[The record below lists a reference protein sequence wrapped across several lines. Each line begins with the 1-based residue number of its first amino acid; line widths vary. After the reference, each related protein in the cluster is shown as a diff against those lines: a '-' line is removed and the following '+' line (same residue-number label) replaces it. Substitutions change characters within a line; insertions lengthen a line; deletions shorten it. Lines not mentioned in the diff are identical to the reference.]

1 MEAGW
6 QRPGDPETISM
17 TATTMFKNWSLH
29 DLFRPSQAHLAD
41 RPQQE
46 DDVRGEELIKM
57 SDSQRWLLL
66 VGVLALGWVLY
77 LLGPV
82 LTPFVVAAFLAYL
95 GDPLV
100 DRLEALKISRT
111 LSVITVFAMLT
122 LSGLLLMVFLVPILG
137 QQLKTLI
144 SNLPLA
150 IEWVQQRLLP
160 KLQALP
166 FFNDSSFDS
175 EAVRRVVVGHWQ
187 ELAGAATGVI
197 KGVTTSGQVLLA
209 WLLDVVLI
217 PVVTFYL
224 LRDWDLLV
232 AHVRYLLPRRHEP
245 VIVKLVGECDEV
257 LAGFLRGQLM
267 VMLALGI
274 IYTIG
279 LWLVGLNLAFSIGMV
294 AGLVSFVP
302 YLGFV
307 VGITVAGLAVMVQFQ
322 DPIYLAYVAAV
333 FGVAELIQGFVLSPW
348 LVGERIGLHP
358 VAVIFAV
365 LAGAQLF
372 GFVGVLLGLPVAA
385 VIVVLLRHS
394 QEIYFKSD
402 LYRP

>member
-1 MEAGW
+1 V
-6 QRPGDPETISM
+6 
-17 TATTMFKNWSLH
+17 L
-29 DLFRPSQAHLAD
+29 
-41 RPQQE
+41 
-46 DDVRGEELIKM
+46 GEKLIKM
-57 SDSQRWLLL
+57 SDSQRWFLLIA
-66 VGVLALGWVLY
+66 VFALGWVLY
-77 LLGPV
+77 LIGPV

-111 LSVITVFAMLT
+111 LSVVTVFGALT
-122 LSGLLLMVFLVPILG
+122 LSGLLLMVFLVPILE
-137 QQLKTLI
+137 QQLQTLI

-150 IEWVQQRLLP
+150 IEWAQQRLLP
-160 KLQALP
+160 KLLASPL
-166 FFNDSSFDS
+166 FNDSSFDS
-175 EAVRRVVVGHWQ
+175 EAIRRVVVEHWQ
-187 ELAGAATGVI
+187 ELAGTMTEVI
-197 KGVTTSGQVLLA
+197 RRVTVSGQVLLA
-209 WLLDVVLI
+209 WLLDAVLV

-232 AHVRYLLPRRHEP
+232 AHVRQLLPRRYEP
-245 VIVKLVGECDEV
+245 VVVKLVGECDEV

-267 VMLALGI
+267 VMLALGV

-279 LWLVGLNLAFSIGMV
+279 LWLVGLNLAFSIGVM

-307 VGITVAGLAVMVQFQ
+307 VGITVAGLAVIVQFQ

-333 FGVAELIQGFVLSPW
+333 FGSAEVIQGFVLSPW
-348 LVGERIGLHP
+348 LVGERTGLHP
-358 VAVIFAV
+358 VTVIFAV
-365 LAGAQLF
+365 LAGGQLF

-394 QEIYFKSD
+394 REIYLRSD
-402 LYRP
+402 VYTP

>member
-1 MEAGW
+1 
-6 QRPGDPETISM
+6 
-17 TATTMFKNWSLH
+17 MFKNWSLH
-29 DLFRPSQAHLAD
+29 DLFRPSQAHPVD
-41 RPQQE
+41 RPQDE
-46 DDVRGEELIKM
+46 NDVLGEGLIKM

-66 VGVLALGWVLY
+66 IGVFALGWVLY

-111 LSVITVFAMLT
+111 LSVVTVFATLT
-122 LSGLLLMVFLVPILG
+122 LSGLLLMVFLVPILQ
-137 QQLKTLI
+137 QQLQTLI

-150 IEWVQQRLLP
+150 IEWAQQRLLP
-160 KLQALP
+160 KLLASP

-187 ELAGAATGVI
+187 ELAGTMTEVI
-197 KGVTTSGQVLLA
+197 RRVTVSGQVLLA
-209 WLLDVVLI
+209 WLLDAVLV

-232 AHVRYLLPRRHEP
+232 AHVRHLLPRRYEP
-245 VIVKLVGECDEV
+245 VVVKLVGECDEV

-267 VMLALGI
+267 VMLALAI

-279 LWLVGLNLAFSIGMV
+279 LWLVGLNLAFSIGVV

-307 VGITVAGLAVMVQFQ
+307 VGISVAGLAVIVQFQ

-333 FGVAELIQGFVLSPW
+333 FVSAELIQGFVLSPW

-358 VAVIFAV
+358 VTVIFAV
-365 LAGAQLF
+365 LAGGQLF

-394 QEIYFKSD
+394 REIYFRSD

>member
-1 MEAGW
+1 
-6 QRPGDPETISM
+6 
-17 TATTMFKNWSLH
+17 MFKNWSLR
-29 DLFRPSQAHLAD
+29 DLFRPSKAHPVD
-41 RPQQE
+41 RPQ
-46 DDVRGEELIKM
+46 DANDVLGGELIKM
-57 SDSQRWLLL
+57 SDSQRWFLL
-66 VGVLALGWVLY
+66 VGVFALGCFLY

-111 LSVITVFAMLT
+111 LSVVTVFATLT
-122 LSGLLLMVFLVPILG
+122 LSGLLLMVFLVPILE
-137 QQLKTLI
+137 QQLQTLI

-150 IEWVQQRLLP
+150 IEWAQQRLLP
-160 KLQALP
+160 KLLASPL
-166 FFNDSSFDS
+166 FNDSSFDS
-175 EAVRRVVVGHWQ
+175 EAIRRVVVGHWQ
-187 ELAGAATGVI
+187 ELAGTMTEVI
-197 KGVTTSGQVLLA
+197 RRVTISGQVLLG
-209 WLLDVVLI
+209 WLLDAVLV

-232 AHVRYLLPRRHEP
+232 AHVRHLLPRRYES
-245 VIVKLVGECDEV
+245 VVVKLVGECDEV

-267 VMLALGI
+267 VMLALAI

-279 LWLVGLNLAFSIGMV
+279 LWLVGLNLAFSIGVV

-307 VGITVAGLAVMVQFQ
+307 VGITVAGLAAIVQFQ

-333 FGVAELIQGFVLSPW
+333 FVSAEVIQGFVLSPW
-348 LVGERIGLHP
+348 LVGERVGLHP
-358 VAVIFAV
+358 VTVIFAV
-365 LAGAQLF
+365 LAGGQLF

-385 VIVVLLRHS
+385 VLVVLLRHS
-394 QEIYFKSD
+394 REIYFRSD
-402 LYRP
+402 LYAP

>member
-1 MEAGW
+1 M
-6 QRPGDPETISM
+6 
-17 TATTMFKNWSLH
+17 L
-29 DLFRPSQAHLAD
+29 
-41 RPQQE
+41 
-46 DDVRGEELIKM
+46 GEKLIKM
-57 SDSQRWLLL
+57 SDSQRWFLL
-66 VGVLALGWVLY
+66 VGVFALGWVLY

-111 LSVITVFAMLT
+111 LSVVTVFATLT
-122 LSGLLLMVFLVPILG
+122 LSGLLLMVFLVPILE
-137 QQLKTLI
+137 QQLQTLI

-150 IEWVQQRLLP
+150 IEWAQQRLLP
-160 KLQALP
+160 KLLASPL
-166 FFNDSSFDS
+166 FNDSSFDS
-175 EAVRRVVVGHWQ
+175 EAIRRVVVGHWQ
-187 ELAGAATGVI
+187 ELAGTMTEVI
-197 KGVTTSGQVLLA
+197 RRVTISGQVLLG
-209 WLLDVVLI
+209 WLLDAVLV

-232 AHVRYLLPRRHEP
+232 AHVRHLLPRRYEP
-245 VIVKLVGECDEV
+245 VVVKLVGECDEV

-267 VMLALGI
+267 VMLALAI

-279 LWLVGLNLAFSIGMV
+279 LWLVGLNLAFSIGVV

-307 VGITVAGLAVMVQFQ
+307 VGITVAGLAVIVQFQ

-333 FGVAELIQGFVLSPW
+333 FVSAELIQGFVLSPW

-358 VAVIFAV
+358 VTVIFAV
-365 LAGAQLF
+365 LAGGQLF

-394 QEIYFKSD
+394 REIYFQERSVCAMTRVILPVPIARSTSTMRITLVRARIARRRTRD
-402 LYRP
+402 DALPR

>member
-1 MEAGW
+1 
-6 QRPGDPETISM
+6 
-17 TATTMFKNWSLH
+17 MFKNWSLH
-29 DLFRPSQAHLAD
+29 DLFRPSQAHPVD
-41 RPQQE
+41 RPQDE
-46 DDVRGEELIKM
+46 NDVLGEKLIKM
-57 SDSQRWLLL
+57 SDSQRWFLL
-66 VGVLALGWVLY
+66 VGVFALGWVLY

-111 LSVITVFAMLT
+111 LSVVTVFATLT
-122 LSGLLLMVFLVPILG
+122 LSGLLLMVFLVPILEH
-137 QQLKTLI
+137 QLQTLI

-150 IEWVQQRLLP
+150 IEWAQQRLLP
-160 KLQALP
+160 KLLASPL
-166 FFNDSSFDS
+166 FNDSSFDS
-175 EAVRRVVVGHWQ
+175 EAIRRVVVEHWQ
-187 ELAGAATGVI
+187 ELAGTMTEVI
-197 KGVTTSGQVLLA
+197 RRVTVSGQVLLA
-209 WLLDVVLI
+209 WLLDAVLV

-232 AHVRYLLPRRHEP
+232 AHVRHLLPRRYEP
-245 VIVKLVGECDEV
+245 VVVKLVGECDEV

-267 VMLALGI
+267 VMLALAI

-279 LWLVGLNLAFSIGMV
+279 LWLVGLKLAFSIGVM

-307 VGITVAGLAVMVQFQ
+307 VGITVAGLAVIVQFQ

-333 FGVAELIQGFVLSPW
+333 FVSAELIQGFVLSPW
-348 LVGERIGLHP
+348 LVGERVGLHP
-358 VAVIFAV
+358 VTVIFAV
-365 LAGAQLF
+365 LAGGQLF

-394 QEIYFKSD
+394 RDLYFKSD
-402 LYRP
+402 LYTP

>member
-1 MEAGW
+1 
-6 QRPGDPETISM
+6 
-17 TATTMFKNWSLH
+17 MFKNWSLR
-29 DLFRPSQAHLAD
+29 DLFRPSQAHPVD
-41 RPQQE
+41 RPQDE
-46 DDVRGEELIKM
+46 NDVLGEKLIKM
-57 SDSQRWLLL
+57 SDSQRWFLL
-66 VGVLALGWVLY
+66 VGVFALGWVLY

-100 DRLEALKISRT
+100 DRLEALKLSRT
-111 LSVITVFAMLT
+111 LSVVTVFAALT
-122 LSGLLLMVFLVPILG
+122 LSGLLLMVFLVPILE
-137 QQLKTLI
+137 QQLQTLI

-150 IEWVQQRLLP
+150 IEWAQRWLLP
-160 KLQALP
+160 KLLASPL
-166 FFNDSSFDS
+166 FNDSSFDS
-175 EAVRRVVVGHWQ
+175 EAIRRVVVGHWQ
-187 ELAGAATGVI
+187 ELAGTMTEVI
-197 KGVTTSGQVLLA
+197 RRVTISGQVLLG
-209 WLLDVVLI
+209 WMLDAVLV

-232 AHVRYLLPRRHEP
+232 AHVRHLLPRRYEP
-245 VIVKLVGECDEV
+245 VVVKLVGECDEV

-267 VMLALGI
+267 VMLALAI

-279 LWLVGLNLAFSIGMV
+279 LWLVGLNLAFSIGVM

-307 VGITVAGLAVMVQFQ
+307 VGITVAGLAVIVQFQ

-333 FGVAELIQGFVLSPW
+333 FGSAELIQGFVLSPW
-348 LVGERIGLHP
+348 LVGERVGLHP

-365 LAGAQLF
+365 LAGGQLF

-394 QEIYFKSD
+394 REIYFRSD
-402 LYRP
+402 LYAP

>member
-1 MEAGW
+1 
-6 QRPGDPETISM
+6 
-17 TATTMFKNWSLH
+17 MFKNWSLH
-29 DLFRPSQAHLAD
+29 DLFRPSQAHPVD
-41 RPQQE
+41 RRQGE
-46 DDVRGEELIKM
+46 NDVLGEELIKM

-66 VGVLALGWVLY
+66 IGVFAVGWVLY

-111 LSVITVFAMLT
+111 LSVVTVFAALT
-122 LSGLLLMVFLVPILG
+122 LSGLLLMVFLVPILE
-137 QQLKTLI
+137 QQLQTLI
-144 SNLPLA
+144 SNLPIA
-150 IEWVQQRLLP
+150 IEWAQQRLLP
-160 KLQALP
+160 KLLASP

-187 ELAGAATGVI
+187 ELAGTMTEVI
-197 KGVTTSGQVLLA
+197 RRVTVSGQVLLA
-209 WLLDVVLI
+209 WLLDAVLV

-232 AHVRYLLPRRHEP
+232 AHVRHLLPRRYEP
-245 VIVKLVGECDEV
+245 VVVKLVGECDEV

-267 VMLALGI
+267 VMLALAI

-279 LWLVGLNLAFSIGMV
+279 LWLVGLNLAFSIGVV

-307 VGITVAGLAVMVQFQ
+307 VGISVAGLAVIVQFQ

-333 FGVAELIQGFVLSPW
+333 FVSAELIQGFVLSPW

-358 VAVIFAV
+358 VTVIFAV
-365 LAGAQLF
+365 LAGGQLF
-372 GFVGVLLGLPVAA
+372 GFIGVLLGLPVAA

-394 QEIYFKSD
+394 REIYFRSD

>member
-1 MEAGW
+1 
-6 QRPGDPETISM
+6 
-17 TATTMFKNWSLH
+17 
-29 DLFRPSQAHLAD
+29 
-41 RPQQE
+41 
-46 DDVRGEELIKM
+46 M

-66 VGVLALGWVLY
+66 IGVFALGWVLY

-111 LSVITVFAMLT
+111 LSVVTVFATLT
-122 LSGLLLMVFLVPILG
+122 LSGLLLMVFLVPILE
-137 QQLKTLI
+137 QQLQTLI
-144 SNLPLA
+144 SNLPIA
-150 IEWVQQRLLP
+150 IEWAQQRLLP
-160 KLQALP
+160 KLLASP

-187 ELAGAATGVI
+187 ELAGTMTEVI
-197 KGVTTSGQVLLA
+197 RRVTVSGQVLLA
-209 WLLDVVLI
+209 WLLDAVLV

-232 AHVRYLLPRRHEP
+232 AHVRHLLPRRYEP
-245 VIVKLVGECDEV
+245 VVVKLVGECDEV

-267 VMLALGI
+267 VMLALAI

-279 LWLVGLNLAFSIGMV
+279 LWLVGLNLAFSIGVV

-307 VGITVAGLAVMVQFQ
+307 VGISVAGLAVIVQFQ

-333 FGVAELIQGFVLSPW
+333 FVSAELIQGFVLSPW

-358 VAVIFAV
+358 VTVIFAV
-365 LAGAQLF
+365 LAGGQLF
-372 GFVGVLLGLPVAA
+372 GFIGVLLGLPVAA
-385 VIVVLLRHS
+385 VIVVLLRHWR
-394 QEIYFKSD
+394 EIYFRSD

>member
-1 MEAGW
+1 
-6 QRPGDPETISM
+6 
-17 TATTMFKNWSLH
+17 MFKNWSLH
-29 DLFRPSQAHLAD
+29 GLFRSSQAHAVD
-41 RPQQE
+41 RPQGE
-46 DDVRGEELIKM
+46 NDVLGEELIKM
-57 SDSQRWLLL
+57 GDSQRWLSLI
-66 VGVLALGWVLY
+66 GVFALGWVLY

-111 LSVITVFAMLT
+111 LSVVTVFAALT
-122 LSGLLLMVFLVPILG
+122 LAGLLLLVFLVPILE
-137 QQLKTLI
+137 QQLRTLI

-150 IEWVQQRLLP
+150 IEWAQQRLLP
-160 KLQALP
+160 KLLTSP

-187 ELAGAATGVI
+187 ELAGTMTEVI
-197 KGVTTSGQVLLA
+197 RRVTMSGQVLLA
-209 WLLDVVLI
+209 WLLDAVLV

-232 AHVRYLLPRRHEP
+232 AHVRHLLPRRYEP
-245 VIVKLVGECDEV
+245 VVVKLVGECDEV

-267 VMLALGI
+267 VMLALAI

-279 LWLVGLNLAFSIGMV
+279 LWLVGLNLAFSIGV
-294 AGLVSFVP
+294 LAGLVSFVP

-307 VGITVAGLAVMVQFQ
+307 VGITVAGLAVIVQFQ

-333 FGVAELIQGFVLSPW
+333 FGIAELIQGFVLSPW

-358 VAVIFAV
+358 VTVIFAV
-365 LAGAQLF
+365 LAGGQLF

-394 QEIYFKSD
+394 REIYFRSD

>member
-1 MEAGW
+1 
-6 QRPGDPETISM
+6 
-17 TATTMFKNWSLH
+17 MFKNWSLH
-29 DLFRPSQAHLAD
+29 DLFRPSQSHPVD
-41 RPQQE
+41 RPQDE
-46 DDVRGEELIKM
+46 NDVLGEKFIKM
-57 SDSQRWLLL
+57 SDSRWFLLI
-66 VGVLALGWVLY
+66 GVFALGWVLY

-111 LSVITVFAMLT
+111 LSVVTAFATLT
-122 LSGLLLMVFLVPILG
+122 LSGLLLMVFLVPILE
-137 QQLKTLI
+137 QQLQTLI

-150 IEWVQQRLLP
+150 IEWAQQRLLP
-160 KLQALP
+160 KFLALP
-166 FFNDSSFDS
+166 LFNDSSFDS

-187 ELAGAATGVI
+187 ELAGTMTEVI
-197 KGVTTSGQVLLA
+197 RRVTISGQVLLA
-209 WLLDVVLI
+209 WLLDAVLV

-232 AHVRYLLPRRHEP
+232 AHVRQLLPRRYEP
-245 VIVKLVGECDEV
+245 VVVKLVGECDEV

-274 IYTIG
+274 IYIIG
-279 LWLVGLNLAFSIGMV
+279 LWLVGLNLAFSIGVV

-307 VGITVAGLAVMVQFQ
+307 VGITVAGLAVIVQFQ

-333 FGVAELIQGFVLSPW
+333 FVSAELIQGFVLSPW

-358 VAVIFAV
+358 VTVIFAV
-365 LAGAQLF
+365 LAGGQLF

-394 QEIYFKSD
+394 RDIYFRSD
-402 LYRP
+402 LYTP

>member
-1 MEAGW
+1 
-6 QRPGDPETISM
+6 
-17 TATTMFKNWSLH
+17 MFKNWSLH
-29 DLFRPSQAHLAD
+29 DLFRPSQAHPVD
-41 RPQQE
+41 RPQDE
-46 DDVRGEELIKM
+46 NDVLGEGLIKM

-66 VGVLALGWVLY
+66 IGVFAVGWVLY

-111 LSVITVFAMLT
+111 LSVVTVFATLT
-122 LSGLLLMVFLVPILG
+122 LSGLLLMVFLVPILQ
-137 QQLKTLI
+137 QQLQTLI

-150 IEWVQQRLLP
+150 IEWAQQRLLP
-160 KLQALP
+160 KLLASP

-187 ELAGAATGVI
+187 ELAGTMTEVI
-197 KGVTTSGQVLLA
+197 RRVTVSGQVLLA
-209 WLLDVVLI
+209 WLLDAVLV

-232 AHVRYLLPRRHEP
+232 AHVRHLLPRRYEP
-245 VIVKLVGECDEV
+245 VVVKLVGECDEV

-267 VMLALGI
+267 VMLALAI

-279 LWLVGLNLAFSIGMV
+279 LWLVGLNLAFSIGVV

-307 VGITVAGLAVMVQFQ
+307 VGISVAGLAVIVQFQ

-333 FGVAELIQGFVLSPW
+333 FVSAELIQGFVLSPW

-358 VAVIFAV
+358 VTVIFAV
-365 LAGAQLF
+365 LAGGQLF
-372 GFVGVLLGLPVAA
+372 GFIGVLLGLPVAA

-394 QEIYFKSD
+394 REIYFRSD
-402 LYRP
+402 LYKP